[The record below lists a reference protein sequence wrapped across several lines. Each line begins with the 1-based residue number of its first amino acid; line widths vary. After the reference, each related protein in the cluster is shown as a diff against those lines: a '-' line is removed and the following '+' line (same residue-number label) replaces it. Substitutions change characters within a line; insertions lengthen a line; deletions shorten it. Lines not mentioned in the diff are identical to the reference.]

1 MQAPPLFNRDYLP
14 GFKNV
19 PRSSSSNACRNSA
32 CEFITIGPYHAT
44 GSSNGL
50 PETSRK
56 RKPSSPA
63 CTITSSPRSKSTS
76 ERLSASA
83 GGFVSSQPTDS
94 VGTASGSEALQ
105 NFPVP
110 EKTYANAC
118 RVVSTGRTFRFPGGT
133 VTSIYIGSVA
143 IPSTGPFLP
152 QKVPHTIRTLVPS
165 SSVT

>member
-14 GFKNV
+14 DFKNV

-44 GSSNGL
+44 GSSSGF

-56 RKPSSPA
+56 RNPSSPA

-76 ERLSASA
+76 ERLSASD

-94 VGTASGSEALQ
+94 VGTASGSEAVQ
-105 NFPVP
+105 NFPAP
-110 EKTYANAC
+110 ANTYPNAC
-118 RVVSTGRTFRFPGGT
+118 G
-133 VTSIYIGSVA
+133 
-143 IPSTGPFLP
+143 
-152 QKVPHTIRTLVPS
+152 
-165 SSVT
+165 